1 MIELSKKEA
10 ARFMLL
16 QQGLAGPHRFI
27 GKSGVLEFI
36 CQAGSVQFDPIDV
49 CGRSADLALL
59 SRVKDYSPSMLQELL
74 YIDRALIDHYDKMMS
89 IFPVES
95 WNLLAADM
103 EHALPEGEQGE
114 LLAEAAKKVL
124 AEMASGGPKKPTDFE
139 LNQKVEWY
147 GWYGAPVKL
156 AKAAFEHLYYRGEV
170 LVHNKTRNIKIY
182 DLAERIL
189 PEAVREKP
197 RRKIDDS
204 WYADMVKRRIR
215 AVGLLWN
222 KASDAWLGIRRNSL
236 SVVQTTIERLLEAK
250 SIFPIKV
257 EGIKHTLFAATED
270 QRWLENVNDDFWRK
284 KRRLELIA
292 PLDSFMWDRRLIE
305 ALFDFSYRWEIYT
318 PEAKRIYGY
327 YTLPVL
333 FGDRLVGRIEPYRD
347 KDTLRARG
355 LWLEQGVRLTRTMET
370 SILKALGR
378 LATMNG
384 MVRVDTN
391 LRLR

>member
-1 MIELSKKEA
+1 
-10 ARFMLL
+10 
-16 QQGLAGPHRFI
+16 
-27 GKSGVLEFI
+27 
-36 CQAGSVQFDPIDV
+36 
-49 CGRSADLALL
+49 
-59 SRVKDYSPSMLQELL
+59 
-74 YIDRALIDHYDKMMS
+74 
-89 IFPVES
+89 
-95 WNLLAADM
+95 
-103 EHALPEGEQGE
+103 
-114 LLAEAAKKVL
+114 
-124 AEMASGGPKKPTDFE
+124 
-139 LNQKVEWY
+139 
-147 GWYGAPVKL
+147 
-156 AKAAFEHLYYRGEV
+156 
-170 LVHNKTRNIKIY
+170 
-182 DLAERIL
+182 
-189 PEAVREKP
+189 
-197 RRKIDDS
+197 
-204 WYADMVKRRIR
+204 
-215 AVGLLWN
+215 
-222 KASDAWLGIRRNSL
+222 
-236 SVVQTTIERLLEAK
+236 LEAK

>member
-1 MIELSKKEA
+1 MYK
-10 ARFMLL
+10 R
-16 QQGLAGPHRFI
+16 Q
-27 GKSGVLEFI
+27 
-36 CQAGSVQFDPIDV
+36 
-49 CGRSADLALL
+49 
-59 SRVKDYSPSMLQELL
+59 
-74 YIDRALIDHYDKMMS
+74 
-89 IFPVES
+89 
-95 WNLLAADM
+95 
-103 EHALPEGEQGE
+103 
-114 LLAEAAKKVL
+114 
-124 AEMASGGPKKPTDFE
+124 T
-139 LNQKVEWY
+139 
-147 GWYGAPVKL
+147 
-156 AKAAFEHLYYRGEV
+156 
-170 LVHNKTRNIKIY
+170 Y

-305 ALFDFSYRWEIYT
+305 ACLLYT
-318 PEAKRIYGY
+318 SRC
-327 YTLPVL
+327 V
-333 FGDRLVGRIEPYRD
+333 
-347 KDTLRARG
+347 
-355 LWLEQGVRLTRTMET
+355 
-370 SILKALGR
+370 
-378 LATMNG
+378 
-384 MVRVDTN
+384 
-391 LRLR
+391 